1 LNSFLFTPA
10 RRSSAA
16 QLLVRAHAT
25 AVELIGDNAWAGLEF
40 CQCAGAIEAW
50 NLRGSPGLLISGLA
64 GVAGGA
70 EGQGVTEQGQGARSP
85 YRPRN
90 KRNILCVFPAYA
102 PSFGTF
108 QHAYKLFPDVS
119 GFMPPQGLLLIAA
132 CLPAGWNVR
141 FIDENHAPA
150 RNADFEWADA
160 VLMSGMHVQRR
171 CLGDINEH
179 AH

>member
-1 LNSFLFTPA
+1 SGHPAAVLRLVDRSRVLRQVPASIERGRIVTGGENGVRCHERQCLLRRFSPWQNARCRMPDRYLSVRLRIVRAESGLNSFLFTPA

-70 EGQGVTEQGQGARSP
+70 EAQGVTEQ
-85 YRPRN
+85 
-90 KRNILCVFPAYA
+90 
-102 PSFGTF
+102 
-108 QHAYKLFPDVS
+108 
-119 GFMPPQGLLLIAA
+119 
-132 CLPAGWNVR
+132 
-141 FIDENHAPA
+141 
-150 RNADFEWADA
+150 
-160 VLMSGMHVQRR
+160 
-171 CLGDINEH
+171 
-179 AH
+179 